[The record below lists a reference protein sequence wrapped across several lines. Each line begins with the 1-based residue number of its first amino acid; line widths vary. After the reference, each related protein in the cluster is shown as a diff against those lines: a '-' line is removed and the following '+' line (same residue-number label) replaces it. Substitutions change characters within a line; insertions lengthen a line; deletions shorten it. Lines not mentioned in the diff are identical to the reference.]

1 MPDASRL
8 AFTKEKSFTGRWQQR
23 VFPIAARWSSLTM
36 KKSVKGGSARGRQ

>member
-23 VFPIAARWSSLTM
+23 VFPLIARWSSLTT
-36 KKSVKGGSARGRQ
+36 KNLVKGGPARERQ